1 MRNKTVLKIITLILF
16 IISLSLGIIGYK
28 YKIDHPEILP
38 YIVLGNKNGYEYMKI
53 YKEINGEYCIN
64 ENCEGELYLKIMSDK
79 IDNEVSL
86 IAGNKNTKYLLI
98 SDEKLKLINIID
110 RTELIISEIP
120 GYSYSLI
127 LEDGETY
134 NQNNLGLEPLGIVFN
149 TGKIKGFYNLN
160 LNKIMYENIYDNI
173 TVIDKDYLI
182 DTKENKI
189 TLLSLNEEQE
199 ILSIDAQKDYDV
211 RKVEIED
218 EKAFITFSS
227 YRNQNTMYK
236 IYDLKTK
243 SEIGEFEG
251 VFDRI
256 TKGNNKIIT
265 LLDQEV
271 IVYNMDG
278 SIYQRREISASD
290 KYNMIDNYYVTIQ
303 KGNLLLI
310 DLETNEE
317 KILMEMDTYM
327 HLDKM
332 YKDVIIENGKITQA
346 LRVVLREINNNGQI
360 SKTYNIYLNLETK
373 EIKIE
378 ED

>member
-1 MRNKTVLKIITLILF
+1 MRNKTPLKIITLILF

-28 YKIDHPEILP
+28 YKIEHPEILP
-38 YIVLGNKNGYEYMKI
+38 YIVLGNKNGHEYMSI
-53 YKEINGEYCIN
+53 YKEINGEFCIN

-127 LEDGETY
+127 LEDGKTY
-134 NQNNLGLEPLGIVFN
+134 SQNNLSLEPLGITFN
-149 TGKIKGFYNLN
+149 TGKVKGFYNLN

-227 YRNQNTMYK
+227 NKEQNT
-236 IYDLKTK
+236 IHW
-243 SEIGEFEG
+243 IA
-251 VFDRI
+251 
-256 TKGNNKIIT
+256 
-265 LLDQEV
+265 LLHSQ
-271 IVYNMDG
+271 
-278 SIYQRREISASD
+278 
-290 KYNMIDNYYVTIQ
+290 
-303 KGNLLLI
+303 
-310 DLETNEE
+310 
-317 KILMEMDTYM
+317 
-327 HLDKM
+327 
-332 YKDVIIENGKITQA
+332 
-346 LRVVLREINNNGQI
+346 
-360 SKTYNIYLNLETK
+360 
-373 EIKIE
+373 
-378 ED
+378 

>member
-1 MRNKTVLKIITLILF
+1 
-16 IISLSLGIIGYK
+16 
-28 YKIDHPEILP
+28 
-38 YIVLGNKNGYEYMKI
+38 
-53 YKEINGEYCIN
+53 
-64 ENCEGELYLKIMSDK
+64 
-79 IDNEVSL
+79 
-86 IAGNKNTKYLLI
+86 
-98 SDEKLKLINIID
+98 
-110 RTELIISEIP
+110 
-120 GYSYSLI
+120 
-127 LEDGETY
+127 
-134 NQNNLGLEPLGIVFN
+134 
-149 TGKIKGFYNLN
+149 
-160 LNKIMYENIYDNI
+160 
-173 TVIDKDYLI
+173 
-182 DTKENKI
+182 
-189 TLLSLNEEQE
+189 
-199 ILSIDAQKDYDV
+199 
-211 RKVEIED
+211 
-218 EKAFITFSS
+218 
-227 YRNQNTMYK
+227 MYK

-317 KILMEMDTYM
+317 KVLMEMDTYM

-332 YKDVIIENGKITQA
+332 YKDVITENGKITQA
-346 LRVVLREINNNGQI
+346 LRVVLREINDDGQI
-360 SKTYNIYLNLETK
+360 TKTYNIYLNLETK
-373 EIKIE
+373 EVKIE

>member
-1 MRNKTVLKIITLILF
+1 M
-16 IISLSLGIIGYK
+16 S
-28 YKIDHPEILP
+28 E
-38 YIVLGNKNGYEYMKI
+38 MK
-53 YKEINGEYCIN
+53 
-64 ENCEGELYLKIMSDK
+64 
-79 IDNEVSL
+79 EVEL

-120 GYSYSLI
+120 EGSYSLI

-173 TVIDKDYLI
+173 TVMDKDFLI

-189 TLLSLNEEQE
+189 TLLRINEEQE
-199 ILSIDAQKDYDV
+199 ILEIDTEKDYAT

-317 KILMEMDTYM
+317 KVLMEMDTNM

-332 YKDVIIENGKITQA
+332 YKDVITENGKITQA

>member
-64 ENCEGELYLKIMSDK
+64 ENCEGELYLKIMSEMK
-79 IDNEVSL
+79 EVEL
-86 IAGNKNTKYLLI
+86 VAGNKNTKYLLI

-120 GYSYSLI
+120 EGSYSLI

-173 TVIDKDYLI
+173 TVMDKDFLI

-189 TLLSLNEEQE
+189 TLLRINEEQE
-199 ILSIDAQKDYDV
+199 ILEIDTEKDYAT

-317 KILMEMDTYM
+317 KVLMEMDTYM

-332 YKDVIIENGKITQA
+332 YKDVITENGKITQA
-346 LRVVLREINNNGQI
+346 LRVVLREINDDGQI
-360 SKTYNIYLNLETK
+360 TKTYNIYLNLETK
-373 EIKIE
+373 EVKIE